1 MLQNSKKLRSLCRA
15 LQNLQQCRSKL
26 IDNSVKYGVTF
37 FQVRGKKND
46 STLSSLFVPV
56 QIKANSD
63 DINVG
68 AELTGSLN
76 KADLLKVLNKFY
88 QNKEIKQL
96 LVDNGLDSKRK
107 MQNFIHLLFTYYIF

>member
-1 MLQNSKKLRSLCRA
+1 MLQNSKKLRSLCVA
-15 LQNLQQCRSKL
+15 LQNLHLCRSKL
-26 IDNSVKYGVTF
+26 VIDNTTKHAGSF

-56 QIKANSD
+56 QIKANPD

-96 LVDNGLDSKRK
+96 LTENGLDSKR
-107 MQNFIHLLFTYYIF
+107 